1 MVHCFFDICIS
12 SSRDFSFSK
21 YISQR
26 NAYERTVL
34 LLSENATNYGFPSR
48 PEELDA
54 EQRETLQR
62 LSSAA
67 SGSSSKGGWL
77 SSAFSSLKKG
87 KTATLVFEAPSA
99 PIVGR
104 LVFSL
109 YESPEMKELQE
120 NFVKLCSGE
129 LGMCKSAPKKPLWYK
144 GVRIHRIVKDYIAQG
159 GDITRGD
166 GTGGESIYGGK
177 FASSPVALTVS
188 PKFGSLALANSG
200 PNTNTSQFFV
210 VLSRAE
216 NQLARIRGKYD
227 VFGEVVDGWQVLEQ
241 LNKVGTAEGDVLCD
255 VWVDDCGVY

>member
-62 LSSAA
+62 L
-67 SGSSSKGGWL
+67 
-77 SSAFSSLKKG
+77 LKKG

>member
-1 MVHCFFDICIS
+1 M
-12 SSRDFSFSK
+12 R
-21 YISQR
+21 
-26 NAYERTVL
+26 
-34 LLSENATNYGFPSR
+34 
-48 PEELDA
+48 
-54 EQRETLQR
+54 
-62 LSSAA
+62 
-67 SGSSSKGGWL
+67 
-77 SSAFSSLKKG
+77 KG

-188 PKFGSLALANSG
+188 PKFGSLALANS
-200 PNTNTSQFFV
+200 
-210 VLSRAE
+210 
-216 NQLARIRGKYD
+216 
-227 VFGEVVDGWQVLEQ
+227 VVDGWQVLEQ